1 MKNRKLY
8 YVVIVILLV
17 MVAVTFAL
25 NNTVSEEEKKV
36 RTFYPEANKITL
48 VKDIVDD
55 PFITINMPAIRRAY
69 EVDGVIKAYVVSCM
83 GYIGPVELLAAIDD
97 SNGELIGIEILDHIE
112 TPSYAEHIEDEWFL
126 DRFKNI
132 LIDRYL
138 NLVVLDKENPED
150 IIQVTGATISSQA
163 VVNAVNAAIGAYQY
177 QQNGIKMSRVSDV
190 VPREMWQQDV
200 NSFAINWEGSSFRIN
215 TDSIKEYEQL
225 EADVTLINTTG
236 TENSMR
242 VKGPTLRHVLE
253 REGLDLAA
261 YEGIGITGRDG
272 YYTMVDREKLIN
284 NDVILVW
291 EVNGKPIRDEDKPM
305 RIAMPNELGPYWVKM
320 VSNIDLYKTISP
332 KNIDKVHMF
341 DALTRD
347 IEPYYYE
354 YYGSKDK
361 SVEIGKILIKF
372 DDIDDKGFF
381 TMGASDGLVKN
392 ETISMVRQRY
402 FIKIEGENAP
412 MNIAPTFK
420 LGMNVK
426 LMTHFSTTKD
436 AVVFP
441 EQMKNIVKTQEIAG
455 KTGLSVEDIIL
466 TVGMSW
472 DEDTVF
478 NVVSADNVQ
487 QYQMNSKNLDRYQLI
502 YDSGNVDLYR
512 DQSIVLYDVL
522 RIEKP

>member
-1 MKNRKLY
+1 
-8 YVVIVILLV
+8 
-17 MVAVTFAL
+17 
-25 NNTVSEEEKKV
+25 
-36 RTFYPEANKITL
+36 
-48 VKDIVDD
+48 
-55 PFITINMPAIRRAY
+55 
-69 EVDGVIKAYVVSCM
+69 
-83 GYIGPVELLAAIDD
+83 
-97 SNGELIGIEILDHIE
+97 
-112 TPSYAEHIEDEWFL
+112 
-126 DRFKNI
+126 
-132 LIDRYL
+132 
-138 NLVVLDKENPED
+138 
-150 IIQVTGATISSQA
+150 
-163 VVNAVNAAIGAYQY
+163 Y